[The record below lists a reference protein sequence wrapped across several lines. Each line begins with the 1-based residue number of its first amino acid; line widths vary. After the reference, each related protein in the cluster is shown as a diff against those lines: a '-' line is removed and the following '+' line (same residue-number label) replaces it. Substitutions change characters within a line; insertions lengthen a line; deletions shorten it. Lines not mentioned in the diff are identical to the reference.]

1 MDHCVEQCADST
13 LTCLEFTTYREQISE
28 KFALEIEI
36 KCAIDCGG
44 AVIGHVLS
52 PETPVFE
59 LLGDVITQT
68 LRLRNEA
75 PPGAVVVADAVKK
88 HLNPD
93 GFEFSPVTASVP
105 NVFRVELKVVV

>member
-1 MDHCVEQCADST
+1 MDHYVEQAADGT
-13 LTCLEFTTYREQISE
+13 LTCLEFTTYIEQINE

-36 KCAIDCGG
+36 KWAIDCGG

-75 PPGAVVVADAVKK
+75 PPDVSWSLRRSRNTSTPVDSSS
-88 HLNPD
+88 LQ
-93 GFEFSPVTASVP
+93 SPQVCQTCSG
-105 NVFRVELKVVV
+105 LS